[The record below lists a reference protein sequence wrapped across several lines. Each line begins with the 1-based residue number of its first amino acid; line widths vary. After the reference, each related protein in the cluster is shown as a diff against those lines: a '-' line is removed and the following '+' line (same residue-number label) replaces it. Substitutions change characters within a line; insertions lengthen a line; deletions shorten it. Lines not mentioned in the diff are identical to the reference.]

1 MFMDWKMPLLMKL
14 IHRFDEIPIKITGRI
29 FVHVDK
35 LILKFIW
42 RGKGLRITKSI
53 LKKDK

>member
-1 MFMDWKMPLLMKL
+1 MSVISKL